1 MLTDWA
7 LCNKDLFSNK
17 LVLELGS
24 GVGFTGITIVKHCN
38 VRSMTM
44 TDFHDEVLE
53 TINTNIQINFPTSKS
68 EQKSNSTIY
77 TSDDYDI
84 GELYLSTVWSCL
96 PTPGIIRR

>member
-7 LCNKDLFSNK
+7 LSNKEIFSNK

-24 GVGFTGITIVKHCN
+24 GVGFTGISIVKHCD
-38 VRSMTM
+38 VKTMIM

-68 EQKSNSTIY
+68 EQKPNSSNNK
-77 TSDDYDI
+77 SDGNNI
-84 GELYLSTVWSCL
+84 GEL
-96 PTPGIIRR
+96 